1 MTSTTNKIIS
11 VQLNDKQQKQYEDW
25 CGHIRALRGDVGTL
39 TWKLT
44 SHGIGSIIKVY
55 SEDLKLE
62 LDLTDVESW

>member
-1 MTSTTNKIIS
+1 MKENKIIS
-11 VQLNDKQQKQYEDW
+11 VQLNDKQQKQYEEW

-44 SHGIGSIIKVY
+44 SHGIGPIIKVY

-62 LDLTDVESW
+62 LDLTDVDSW

>member
-11 VQLNDKQQKQYEDW
+11 VQLNDKQQKAYEDW
-25 CGHIRALRGDVGTL
+25 CGHIKALRGDVGTL

-44 SHGIGSIIKVY
+44 TYGIGPIIKVY